1 MTILTVRARL
11 ANRLRLFRV
20 TRGWTQEAL
29 AEASGLHR
37 TYISSLERGGRN
49 ISIDNIDRLAQALGI
64 SISELIDP
72 IDPSTIHVPESRNP
86 RGEE

>member
-1 MTILTVRARL
+1 MTPIRKQL
-11 ANRLRLFRV
+11 ANRLRLLRV
-20 TRGWTQEAL
+20 TRGWTQEVL

-64 SISELIDP
+64 SISELVDP
-72 IDPSTIHVPESRNP
+72 IDPTTIRVPESTK
-86 RGEE
+86 